1 MVRVVICGTHPTQY
15 NGYSK
20 VVYELAKYI
29 GSYTNI
35 ELHIFGFQNFY
46 DGKEHKVERQLPK
59 TVTVYDAFFNE
70 EPKSKGFGETLIVDY
85 LNRIQPD
92 ILIIYN
98 DLVVITTLLDE
109 IEKKLPSR
117 RFKIYPYIDIV
128 YQNEKNIMIE
138 KINSIV
144 DGGIMFTEYWKNTIV
159 NQGFTKQ
166 LFLLEH
172 GFNTDQYYPV
182 PKHLARQFFNLSE
195 EDFVIVNL
203 NRNQPRKRW
212 DICMMVFVKFVA
224 MNRDKRIRMIIAASM
239 NGSWDLID
247 IMISET
253 RKYGM
258 SLDDIKK
265 HLVIMQNPQQLTDF
279 DINVMYN
286 AADVGINTCDGEGF
300 GLCNFE
306 QAGVGVP
313 QVVPNIGG
321 FKDFF
326 DNDNAIVLDPKW
338 SFYCDHSRD
347 FVSGEAQICAV
358 DDYVK
363 GLQFLM
369 DNPESRKAMGEK
381 ARSTIV
387 NNYLWKDKGAQLSS
401 IIEEIYKKEFGDEF
415 EKPVQVDIKTIIN
428 EKANK
433 PVIPTDLKD
442 DDLDTMDSEQLREF
456 VRKMRRQNIG

>member
-1 MVRVVICGTHPTQY
+1 MVRVVICGTHPSQY

-20 VVYELAKYI
+20 VVYELAKHI
-29 GSYTNI
+29 GSHTNI
-35 ELHIFGFQNFY
+35 ELHVFGFQNFY

-59 TVTVYDAFFNE
+59 TVSVYDAFLNE

-85 LNRIQPD
+85 LNRVQPD
-92 ILIIYN
+92 IVIIYN
-98 DLVVITTLLDE
+98 DLVVITTLLDQ
-109 IEKKLPSR
+109 IEQKIPSR
-117 RFKIYPYIDIV
+117 KFKLYPYIDIV

-144 DGGIMFTEYWKNTIV
+144 DGGIMFTDYWKNTIV
-159 NQGFTKQ
+159 AQGFNKQ
-166 LFLLEH
+166 LFVLEH
-172 GFNTDQYYPV
+172 GFNTEQYYPI
-182 PKHLARQFFNLSE
+182 PKDLARQFFSIQQD
-195 EDFVIVNL
+195 DFVIVNL

-212 DICMMVFVKFVA
+212 DICIMAFVKFIA
-224 MNRDKRIRMIIAASM
+224 ANRDRRIRMIIAASM

-247 IMISET
+247 LMISET

-258 SLDDIKK
+258 TLEDVKK

-306 QAGVGVP
+306 QAGVGIP

-326 DNDNAIVLDPKW
+326 NNTNSVLLEPKW

-363 GLQFLM
+363 GLQFML
-369 DNPESRKAMGEK
+369 DNPVARQTMGQK
-381 ARSTIV
+381 ARKQIV
-387 NNYLWKDKGAQLSS
+387 ENYLWKDKGAQFEQ
-401 IIEEIYKKEFGDEF
+401 IIHDIYKHEFGDS
-415 EKPVQVDIKTIIN
+415 KDHPVKVDINELIKNKTASSIN
-428 EKANK
+428 
-433 PVIPTDLKD
+433 PVEIKD
-442 DDLDTMDSEQLREF
+442 ADIDSMDSDQLREF
-456 VRKMRRQNIG
+456 VRKMRMK

>member
-1 MVRVVICGTHPTQY
+1 
-15 NGYSK
+15 
-20 VVYELAKYI
+20 
-29 GSYTNI
+29 
-35 ELHIFGFQNFY
+35 
-46 DGKEHKVERQLPK
+46 
-59 TVTVYDAFFNE
+59 VYDAFLNE

-85 LNRIQPD
+85 LNRVQPD
-92 ILIIYN
+92 IVIIYN
-98 DLVVITTLLDE
+98 DLVVITTLLDQ
-109 IEKKLPSR
+109 IEHKIPSR
-117 RFKIYPYIDIV
+117 KFKLYPYIDIV

-144 DGGIMFTEYWKNTIV
+144 DGGIMFTDYWKNTIV
-159 NQGFTKQ
+159 AQGFNKQ
-166 LFLLEH
+166 LFVLEH
-172 GFNTDQYYPV
+172 GFNTEQYYPI
-182 PKHLARQFFNLSE
+182 PKELARQFFSIQKD
-195 EDFVIVNL
+195 DFVIVNL

-212 DICMMVFVKFVA
+212 DICIMAFVKFVA
-224 MNRDKRIRMIIAASM
+224 ANRDRRIRMIIAASM

-247 IMISET
+247 LMISET

-258 SLDDIKK
+258 TLEDIKK

-306 QAGVGVP
+306 QAGVGIP

-326 DNDNAIVLDPKW
+326 NNTNSVLLEPKW

-363 GLQFLM
+363 GLQYML
-369 DNPESRKAMGEK
+369 DNPIARQKMGQK
-381 ARSTIV
+381 ARKHIV
-387 NNYLWKDKGAQLSS
+387 KNYMWKDKGAQFEQ
-401 IIEEIYKKEFGDEF
+401 IIRDIYKREFGDS
-415 EKPVQVDIKTIIN
+415 KDNPVKVDINELIKNKTAASTNPAEI
-428 EKANK
+428 
-433 PVIPTDLKD
+433 KD
-442 DDLDTMDSEQLREF
+442 ADIDSMDSDQLREF
-456 VRKMRRQNIG
+456 VRKMRMK

>member
-1 MVRVVICGTHPTQY
+1 
-15 NGYSK
+15 
-20 VVYELAKYI
+20 
-29 GSYTNI
+29 
-35 ELHIFGFQNFY
+35 
-46 DGKEHKVERQLPK
+46 
-59 TVTVYDAFFNE
+59 
-70 EPKSKGFGETLIVDY
+70 
-85 LNRIQPD
+85 
-92 ILIIYN
+92 
-98 DLVVITTLLDE
+98 
-109 IEKKLPSR
+109 
-117 RFKIYPYIDIV
+117 
-128 YQNEKNIMIE
+128 
-138 KINSIV
+138 
-144 DGGIMFTEYWKNTIV
+144 
-159 NQGFTKQ
+159 
-166 LFLLEH
+166 
-172 GFNTDQYYPV
+172 
-182 PKHLARQFFNLSE
+182 
-195 EDFVIVNL
+195 
-203 NRNQPRKRW
+203 
-212 DICMMVFVKFVA
+212 MMVFVKFVA

-258 SLDDIKK
+258 SLEDIKK

-369 DNPESRKAMGEK
+369 DNPDSRKAMGEK

-387 NNYLWKDKGAQLSS
+387 NKYLWKDKGALFNS
-401 IIEEIYKKEFGDEF
+401 IIEDIYKKEFGDEY
-415 EKPVQVDIKTIIN
+415 EKPVQIDIKKIMN

-433 PVIPTDLKD
+433 PVKPIDLKD
-442 DDLDTMDSEQLREF
+442 DDLDKMDSEQLREF
-456 VRKMRRQNIG
+456 VRKMRQQNVG

>member
-1 MVRVVICGTHPTQY
+1 MVRVVICGTHPSQY

-20 VVYELAKYI
+20 VVYELSKYI
-29 GSYTNI
+29 GSCTNI

-46 DGKEHKVERQLPK
+46 DGREHKVERQLPK
-59 TVTVYDAFFNE
+59 TVSVYDAFHNE

-85 LNRIQPD
+85 LNRVQPD

-98 DLVVITTLLDE
+98 DLVIITTLLEE
-109 IEKKLPSR
+109 IERKLPSR

-144 DGGIMFTEYWKNTIV
+144 DGGIMFTDYWKKTIV
-159 NQGFTKQ
+159 SQGFTKH
-166 LFLLEH
+166 LFVLEH
-172 GFNTDQYYPV
+172 GFNTDQYYPI
-182 PKHLARQFFNLSE
+182 PKSLARQFYTLSE
-195 EDFVIVNL
+195 NDFVIVNL

-212 DICMMVFVKFVA
+212 DICIMVFVKFVA

-239 NGSWDLID
+239 QGSWDLID
-247 IMISET
+247 LMISET

-258 SLDDIKK
+258 TLEDIKK

-326 DNDNAIVLDPKW
+326 DSETAILLDPKW

-347 FVSGEAQICAV
+347 FVSGEAQVCSV
-358 DDYVK
+358 DDYVN

-369 DNPESRKAMGEK
+369 ENPEKRGEMGRKARQRIVTNYSWSEK
-381 ARSTIV
+381 GKK
-387 NNYLWKDKGAQLSS
+387 LKE
-401 IIEEIYKKEFGDEF
+401 IIEDIHRIEFGDES
-415 EKPVQVDIKTIIN
+415 EKPKQIDIKKLIN
-428 EKANK
+428 QKSSVGVK
-433 PVIPTDLKD
+433 PEDLKD
-442 DDLDTMDSEQLREF
+442 DDIDGMDSEELRRF
-456 VRKMRRQNIG
+456 VRKIREQSLK

>member
-1 MVRVVICGTHPTQY
+1 MVRVVICGTHPSQY

-35 ELHIFGFQNFY
+35 ELHVFGFQNFY

-59 TVTVYDAFFNE
+59 TVTVYDAFLNE

-159 NQGFTKQ
+159 TQGFTKQ
-166 LFLLEH
+166 LFVLEH
-172 GFNTDQYYPV
+172 GFSTDQYYPV
-182 PKHLARQFFNLSE
+182 PKHLARQFFTLSD

-258 SLDDIKK
+258 SLEDIKK

-369 DNPESRKAMGEK
+369 DNPDSRKAMGEK

-387 NNYLWKDKGAQLSS
+387 NKYLWKDKGALFNS
-401 IIEEIYKKEFGDEF
+401 IIEDIYKKEFGDEY
-415 EKPVQVDIKTIIN
+415 EKPVQIDIKKIMN

-433 PVIPTDLKD
+433 PVKPIDLKD
-442 DDLDTMDSEQLREF
+442 DDLDKMDSEQLREF
-456 VRKMRRQNIG
+456 VRKMRQQNVG

>member
-1 MVRVVICGTHPTQY
+1 MVRVVICGTHPSQY

-35 ELHIFGFQNFY
+35 ELHVFGFQNFY

-59 TVTVYDAFFNE
+59 TVTVYDAFLNE

-159 NQGFTKQ
+159 TQGFTKQ
-166 LFLLEH
+166 LFVLEH
-172 GFNTDQYYPV
+172 GFSTDQYYPV
-182 PKHLARQFFNLSE
+182 PKHLARQFFTLSD

-258 SLDDIKK
+258 SLEDIKK

-369 DNPESRKAMGEK
+369 ENPDSRKAMGEK

-387 NNYLWKDKGAQLSS
+387 NKYLWKDKGALFNS
-401 IIEEIYKKEFGDEF
+401 IIEDIYKKEFGDEY
-415 EKPVQVDIKTIIN
+415 EKPVQIDIKKIMN

-433 PVIPTDLKD
+433 PVKPIDLKD
-442 DDLDTMDSEQLREF
+442 DDLDKMDSEQLREF
-456 VRKMRRQNIG
+456 VRKMRQQNVG